1 MMADI
6 VPPVILVVEDDEYTR
21 DSIVRSL
28 HAGGFRT
35 RCCLQRADILAEV
48 AEGACAALLLDVELP
63 GDDGVSIATEV
74 RAGFGIPILM
84 LTGRVGIQERV
95 RGLEAGADDYL
106 LKPFA
111 RDELVARLRAAL
123 RRASMPT
130 APDRQRIEV
139 AAQVGDT
146 RLVLATRTLTGPR
159 GTQRLTERETRLLVA
174 LCHSEGPLSRLLSY
188 RALFQ
193 RDWDP
198 LDRSLDVHVSNLRR
212 KLQAVSSHPG
222 IVATL
227 RGQGYELRVPSTIEM
242 SAAAL
247 YAS

>member
-1 MMADI
+1 MSADTA
-6 VPPVILVVEDDEYTR
+6 PPLILVVEDDDFTR

-35 RCCLQRADILAEV
+35 QCCLQRADILAEI
-48 AEGACAALLLDVELP
+48 AEGSCAALLLDLGLP

-84 LTGRVGIQERV
+84 LTGRVGIHERV

-123 RRASMPT
+123 RRAAMPP
-130 APDRQRIEV
+130 AADRLRIEV
-139 AAQVGDT
+139 AAQIGDA
-146 RLVLATRTLTGPR
+146 RLVLATRALTGPL
-159 GTQRLTERETRLLVA
+159 GAQRLTEREARLLVA
-174 LCHSEGPLSRLLSY
+174 LCHSGGPLSRPKSY
-188 RALFQ
+188 RVLFQ

-212 KLQAVSSHPG
+212 KLQAVSTHPG

-227 RGQGYELRVPSTIEM
+227 RGQGYELRVPSSVEM
-242 SAAAL
+242 SDVAP
-247 YAS
+247 

>member
-1 MMADI
+1 MNADHT
-6 VPPVILVVEDDEYTR
+6 PPLILVVEDDDFTR

-28 HAGGFRT
+28 QAGGFRT
-35 RCCLQRADILAEV
+35 RCCLRREDILTEIAQ
-48 AEGACAALLLDVELP
+48 GSCAALLLDLGLP
-63 GDDGVSIATEV
+63 GDDGVHIATEV

-111 RDELVARLRAAL
+111 RDELIARMRAVL
-123 RRASMPT
+123 RRASMPP
-130 APDRQRIEV
+130 AADRRHFEIAV
-139 AAQVGDT
+139 QVGDA
-146 RLVLATRTLTGPR
+146 RLVLATRTLTGPL
-159 GTQRLTERETRLLVA
+159 GAQRLTERETRLLIA
-174 LCHSEGPLSRLLSY
+174 LCRCGGPLSRSMSY

-212 KLQAVSSHPG
+212 KLQTVTSIPG

-227 RGQGYELRVPSTIEM
+227 RGEGYELRAPSAIETIDV
-242 SAAAL
+242 AP
-247 YAS
+247 

>member
-1 MMADI
+1 MITDNA
-6 VPPVILVVEDDEYTR
+6 PALILVVEDDDFTR

-28 HAGGFRT
+28 HSGGFRT
-35 RCCLQRADILAEV
+35 QCCLRRADILAQV
-48 AEGACAALLLDVELP
+48 GEGSCAALLLDLGLP
-63 GDDGVSIATEV
+63 GDDGVSIAAEV

-111 RDELVARLRAAL
+111 RDELIARMRAVL
-123 RRASMPT
+123 RRASMPPT
-130 APDRQRIEV
+130 ASRQSVEV
-139 AAQVGDT
+139 AAQVGDA
-146 RLVLATRTLTGPR
+146 RLVLATRALTGPL
-159 GTQRLTERETRLLVA
+159 GVQRLTERETRLLVT
-174 LCHSEGPLSRLLSY
+174 LCRTTGPLSRSMSY

-212 KLQAVSSHPG
+212 KLQAVSGIPG

-227 RGQGYELRVPSTIEM
+227 RGEGYELRVPSVIETVG
-242 SAAAL
+242 AA
-247 YAS
+247 S